1 MSRKYEKQ
9 IEGELDATGL
19 PWSFDRGTKHIKVVL
34 GGTLVGILPRGKTIK
49 DGDSRAF
56 MNLRSQIRRLARNMG
71 GDCANG
77 R

>member
-9 IEGELDATGL
+9 IEGELEATGL

-34 GGTLVGILPRGKTIK
+34 GGNLVGILPRGKTIR
-49 DGDSRAF
+49 DGNSRAF
-56 MNLRSQIRRLARNMG
+56 MNLRSQIRRLARDIG
-71 GDCANG
+71 GSHANG